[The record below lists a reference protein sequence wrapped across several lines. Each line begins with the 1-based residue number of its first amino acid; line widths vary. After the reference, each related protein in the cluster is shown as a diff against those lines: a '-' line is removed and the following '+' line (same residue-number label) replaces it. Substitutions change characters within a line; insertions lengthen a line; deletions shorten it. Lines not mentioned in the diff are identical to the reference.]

1 MLFSGPEMIR
11 RSEKTMPL
19 NQVFDRFVK
28 DAPLSVMMQGT
39 LENIFHPDLIND
51 LFERTATVQYTRD
64 LLFSTV
70 MDTMTLVACGIY
82 KTPHAV
88 YQDNKSWFPV
98 SVTSLYNKLQG
109 VETAVSAEF
118 VRYTAARVGNVIRAL
133 GGALPPLLP
142 GYMVKILD
150 GNALAATEH
159 RLKETRDQSA
169 APLPGK
175 SLVVLDPQL
184 MMAVDVFPCEDGH
197 AQERSLLALVLATIL
212 AGELWIEDRNFCTL
226 GFLFGIERKKAF
238 FLVREHK
245 NLPWQAIGKLRYVGR
260 TQTGEVWEQTVR
272 LEDESGDILFARRVV
287 IKLDEPTRDG
297 ETEIALLCNVWDNKV
312 DALQLAE
319 LYRKRW
325 TIETLFLVLTE
336 ALSCE
341 NPGLNYPKAAL
352 FGFCMALVAYNV
364 LALVKAALR
373 VVHGG
378 QLIEQTLSL
387 YYVVS
392 SLGRNYGG
400 MMIALPEEEWADF
413 RRLDAVGLA
422 AVLRELAGQ
431 VDLTRYTKHPRGLKK
446 PPPKR
451 HYDPKH
457 PHVSTAKILEQ
468 RRQSKNKPTNQSS
481 PTC

>member
-1 MLFSGPEMIR
+1 
-11 RSEKTMPL
+11 MPL
-19 NQVFDRFVK
+19 NQAFARFVAK
-28 DAPLSVMMQGT
+28 APLSVMVQGA
-39 LENIFHPDLIND
+39 LENIFHPDAIND
-51 LFERTATVQYTRD
+51 LFERTAQTQYTRE

-88 YQDNKSWFPV
+88 YQDNQDWFPV
-98 SVTSLYNKLQG
+98 SITSLYNKLHG
-109 VETAVSAEF
+109 IETVVSAEL
-118 VRYTAARVGNVIRAL
+118 VRDSAGSLGNVIRAL
-133 GGALPPLLP
+133 GGKLPPLLP

-184 MMAVDVFPCEDGH
+184 MLAVDVFPCEDGH
-197 AQERSLLALVLATIL
+197 AQERSLLPQVLATIL

-226 GFLFGIERKKAF
+226 GFLFGIERKNAF

-245 NLPWQAIGKLRYVGR
+245 NLPWTAISKLRCAGR
-260 TQTGEVWEQTVR
+260 TETGEVFEQIVR
-272 LEDESGDILFARRVV
+272 LEDENGDILFARRVV
-287 IKLDEPTRDG
+287 VKLDKPTRDG
-297 ETEIALLCNVWDNKV
+297 ETEIALLSNVWDNKV
-312 DALQLAE
+312 SALQLAE
-319 LYRKRW
+319 LYRRRW
-325 TIETLFLVLTE
+325 TIEGLFLVLTE
-336 ALSCE
+336 ALTCE

-364 LALVKAALR
+364 LSLVKAALR

-392 SLGRNYGG
+392 SLARNYGG
-400 MMIALPEEEWADF
+400 MMVALPEHEWAVF
-413 RRLDAVGLA
+413 RTLDAEGLA
-422 AVLRELAGQ
+422 GVLLDLAGH
-431 VDLTRYTKHPRGLKK
+431 VDLARYTKHPRKPKK
-446 PPPKR
+446 PPPER
-451 HYDPKH
+451 NYDPKH
-457 PHVSTAKILEQ
+457 PHVSTAKLLEQ
-468 RRQSKNKPTNQSS
+468 RRQSKKQQATKQCQGSDSAP
-481 PTC
+481 

>member
-1 MLFSGPEMIR
+1 V
-11 RSEKTMPL
+11 PL
-19 NQVFDRFVK
+19 NPLFARFIE
-28 DAPLSVMMQGT
+28 DAPLSVMMQGVLT
-39 LENIFHPDLIND
+39 NIFHPDAIND
-51 LFERTATVQYTRD
+51 LFDRTAQSQYTRA

-70 MDTMTLVACGIY
+70 MDSMTLVACGIY

-88 YQDNKSWFPV
+88 YQDHQDWFPV

-109 VETAVSAEF
+109 VETAVSAEV
-118 VRYTAARVGNVIRAL
+118 VRSTAGRLGDVIRAL
-133 GGALPPLLP
+133 GGELPPLLP
-142 GYMVKILD
+142 GYTVKILD
-150 GNALAATEH
+150 GNALAATDH
-159 RLKETRDQSA
+159 RLKETRDHSA

-184 MMAVDVFPCEDGH
+184 MLAVDVFPCEDGH
-197 AQERSLLALVLATIL
+197 AQERSLLPQVLASVR

-226 GFLFGIERKKAF
+226 GFLFGIERQEAF

-245 NLPWQAIGKLRYVGR
+245 SLPWQAISQLRRVGR
-260 TQTGEVWEQTVR
+260 TDTGEVFEQTVR
-272 LEDESGDILFARRVV
+272 LEDESGDILFARRVL
-287 IKLDEPTRDG
+287 IKLDQPTREG
-297 ETEIALLCNVWDNKV
+297 ETEIALLSNVWDNKV

-325 TIETLFLVLTE
+325 TIEGLFLVLTE
-336 ALSCE
+336 ALTCE

-378 QLIEQTLSL
+378 VLIEQTLSL

-392 SLGRNYGG
+392 SLARNYSG
-400 MMIALPEEEWADF
+400 MMIAIPEPEWADF
-413 RRLDAVGLA
+413 RTLEVGELA
-422 AVLRELAGQ
+422 AVLRELAGH
-431 VDLTRYTKHPRGLKK
+431 VDLVRYTKHPRGPKK

-451 HYDPKH
+451 HNDPKH
-457 PHVSTAKILEQ
+457 PHVSTAKILE
-468 RRQSKNKPTNQSS
+468 RRKSSK
-481 PTC
+481 

>member
-1 MLFSGPEMIR
+1 VPLKPLFDHFIE
-11 RSEKTMPL
+11 
-19 NQVFDRFVK
+19 
-28 DAPLSVMMQGT
+28 DAPLSVMTQGV
-39 LENIFHPDLIND
+39 LANIFHPDAIND
-51 LFERTATVQYTRD
+51 LFERTAQTQYTRE

-88 YQDNKSWFPV
+88 YQDNQDWFPV

-109 VETAVSAEF
+109 VEIAVSAEV
-118 VRYTAARVGNVIRAL
+118 VRSTATRLGDVIRVL
-133 GGALPPLLP
+133 GGELPPLLP
-142 GYMVKILD
+142 GYTVKILD
-150 GNALAATEH
+150 GNALAATDH
-159 RLKETRDQSA
+159 RLKETRDHSA

-175 SLVVLDPQL
+175 SLVVLDPQRML
-184 MMAVDVFPCEDGH
+184 AVDVFPCEDGH
-197 AQERSLLALVLATIL
+197 AQERSLLPLVLASVR

-245 NLPWQAIGKLRYVGR
+245 SLPWQAIGKLRHVGR
-260 TQTGEVWEQTVR
+260 TDTGEVFEQTVR
-272 LEDESGDILFARRVV
+272 LEEDSGDILFARRVL
-287 IKLDEPTRDG
+287 IKLDKPTRDG
-297 ETEIALLCNVWDNKV
+297 ETEIALLSNVWDNKV

-325 TIETLFLVLTE
+325 TIEALFLVLTE
-336 ALSCE
+336 ALTCE
-341 NPGLNYPKAAL
+341 NPGMNYPKAAL

-392 SLGRNYGG
+392 SLARNYSG
-400 MMIALPEEEWADF
+400 MMIAIPEHEWASF
-413 RRLDAVGLA
+413 HTLDAGELA
-422 AVLRELAGQ
+422 TVLRDLAGH
-431 VDLTRYTKHPRGLKK
+431 VDLARYTKHPRGPKK

-451 HYDPKH
+451 HNDPKH
-457 PHVSTAKILEQ
+457 PHVSTAKILER
-468 RRQSKNKPTNQSS
+468 RRQSSKQ
-481 PTC
+481 

>member
-1 MLFSGPEMIR
+1 
-11 RSEKTMPL
+11 MPL
-19 NQVFDRFVK
+19 NQVLARFVE
-28 DAPLSVMMQGT
+28 DAPLSVMMQGA

-51 LFERTATVQYTRD
+51 LFARTAQRQYTRN

-82 KTPHAV
+82 KSPHAV
-88 YQDNKSWFPV
+88 YQDNLDWFPV

-109 VETAVSAEF
+109 IEPAVSAEL
-118 VRYTAARVGNVIRAL
+118 VRYTALRVADVIRVL
-133 GGALPPLLP
+133 GGGLPPLLP
-142 GYMVKILD
+142 GYPVKILD
-150 GNALAATEH
+150 GNALAATDH

-184 MMAVDVFPCEDGH
+184 MLAVDVFPCEDGH
-197 AQERSLLALVLATIL
+197 AQERSLLSQVLQTIR
-212 AGELWIEDRNFCTL
+212 AGELWIEDRNFCTV
-226 GFLFGIERKKAF
+226 GFLFGIERKNAF

-245 NLPWQAIGKLRYVGR
+245 NLPWQAIGKLRYAGR
-260 TQTGEVWEQTVR
+260 SATGEVWEQTVR
-272 LEDESGDILFARRVV
+272 VENESGEILFARRVV
-287 IKLDEPTRDG
+287 IKLDKPTRDG
-297 ETEIALLCNVWDNKV
+297 ETEIALLSNVWDDKV
-312 DALQLAE
+312 RAVQLAE
-319 LYRKRW
+319 LYRQRW
-325 TIETLFLVLTE
+325 TIEGLFLVLTE
-336 ALSCE
+336 ALTCE

-392 SLGRNYGG
+392 SLARNYGG
-400 MMIALPEEEWADF
+400 MMIAVPEHEWAGF
-413 RRLDAVGLA
+413 RTLTAGELA
-422 AVLRELAGQ
+422 TVLRELAGH
-431 VDLTRYTKHPRGLKK
+431 VNLARYTKHPRGPKK
-446 PPPKR
+446 PPPER

-468 RRQSKNKPTNQSS
+468 RRQSKELQSTNPRQGGDS
-481 PTC
+481 PP

>member
-1 MLFSGPEMIR
+1 
-11 RSEKTMPL
+11 MPL
-19 NQVFDRFVK
+19 NQAFARFVEK
-28 DAPLSVMMQGT
+28 APLSVMVQGA
-39 LENIFHPDLIND
+39 LENIFHPDAIND
-51 LFERTATVQYTRD
+51 LFERTAQTQYTRE

-88 YQDNKSWFPV
+88 YQDNQDWFSV
-98 SVTSLYNKLQG
+98 SVTSLYNKLNG
-109 VETAVSAEF
+109 IETVVSAEL
-118 VRYTAARVGNVIRAL
+118 VRDSSARIGKVIRAL
-133 GGALPPLLP
+133 GGELPPLLP
-142 GYMVKILD
+142 GYVLKILD
-150 GNALAATEH
+150 GNALAATDH

-175 SLVVLDPQL
+175 SLVVLDPQRML
-184 MMAVDVFPCEDGH
+184 AVDVFPCEDGH
-197 AQERSLLALVLATIL
+197 AQERSLLPQVLATIL

-245 NLPWQAIGKLRYVGR
+245 NLPWKAISKLRYVGR
-260 TQTGEVWEQTVR
+260 TDTGEVSEQTVR

-287 IKLDEPTRDG
+287 IKLDKPTRDG
-297 ETEIALLCNVWDNKV
+297 ETEIALLSNVWDNKV

-325 TIETLFLVLTE
+325 TIEGLFLVLTE
-336 ALSCE
+336 ALTCE
-341 NPGLNYPKAAL
+341 NPGMNYPKAAL

-364 LALVKAALR
+364 LSLVKAALR

-392 SLGRNYGG
+392 SLARNYGG
-400 MMIALPEEEWADF
+400 MMVALPEHEWAGF
-413 RRLDAVGLA
+413 RTLDADALA
-422 AVLRELAGQ
+422 TVLLDLAGH
-431 VDLTRYTKHPRGLKK
+431 VDLARYTKHPRKPKK
-446 PPPKR
+446 PPPVR

-468 RRQSKNKPTNQSS
+468 RRQSKKQQATKQPQGSAS
-481 PTC
+481 AP